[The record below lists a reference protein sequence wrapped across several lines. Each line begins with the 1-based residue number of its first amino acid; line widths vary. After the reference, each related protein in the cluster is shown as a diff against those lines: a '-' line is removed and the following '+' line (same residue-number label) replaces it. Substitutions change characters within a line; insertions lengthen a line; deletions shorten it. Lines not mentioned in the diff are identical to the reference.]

1 MVKEGDIGLLKIKHR
16 NEKLGGS
23 KSNKGFYSS
32 LYDRFCETRVIWA
45 SYLVVYFAHF
55 QLELC
60 REYFNSTL
68 YWQPISDFQ
77 IFSHISSMSII

>member
-32 LYDRFCETRVIWA
+32 LYDTLCETRVIWA
-45 SYLVVYFAHF
+45 SYLVVTMTILLCAFAVGMIEGKLKQHPLLASY
-55 QLELC
+55 Q
-60 REYFNSTL
+60 
-68 YWQPISDFQ
+68 
-77 IFSHISSMSII
+77 